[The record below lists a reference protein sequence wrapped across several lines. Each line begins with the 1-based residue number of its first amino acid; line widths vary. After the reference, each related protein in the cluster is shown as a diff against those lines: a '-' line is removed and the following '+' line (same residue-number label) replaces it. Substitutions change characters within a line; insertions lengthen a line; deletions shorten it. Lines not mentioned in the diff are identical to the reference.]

1 MSTKLW
7 QVVFIYVLKERGQK
21 MSEKVIITSNKIG
34 QIWQA
39 LIVRGAGFEVAQ
51 KSDKYIDGRYME
63 VVDIECQDVTVF
75 VCSTDI
81 ACLYE
86 NEISWMTFDQVEKC
100 ISESISKYEE
110 HIKDGKKID
119 SSFLCNYQNLLTNA
133 KKIHEVISQDLIQD
147 QSQAELKMK

>member
-63 VVDIECQDVTVF
+63 VVDIECQDGTVF

-81 ACLYE
+81 DCLYE

>member
-1 MSTKLW
+1 
-7 QVVFIYVLKERGQK
+7 
-21 MSEKVIITSNKIG
+21 
-34 QIWQA
+34 
-39 LIVRGAGFEVAQ
+39 
-51 KSDKYIDGRYME
+51 
-63 VVDIECQDVTVF
+63 
-75 VCSTDI
+75 
-81 ACLYE
+81 
-86 NEISWMTFDQVEKC
+86 MTFDQVEKC

>member
-1 MSTKLW
+1 
-7 QVVFIYVLKERGQK
+7 

-63 VVDIECQDVTVF
+63 VVDIECQDGTVF

-133 KKIHEVISQDLIQD
+133 KKIHEVIS
-147 QSQAELKMK
+147 

>member
-1 MSTKLW
+1 VSTKLW

-63 VVDIECQDVTVF
+63 VVDIECQDGTVF

>member
-63 VVDIECQDVTVF
+63 VVDIECQDGTVF

-81 ACLYE
+81 SCLYE